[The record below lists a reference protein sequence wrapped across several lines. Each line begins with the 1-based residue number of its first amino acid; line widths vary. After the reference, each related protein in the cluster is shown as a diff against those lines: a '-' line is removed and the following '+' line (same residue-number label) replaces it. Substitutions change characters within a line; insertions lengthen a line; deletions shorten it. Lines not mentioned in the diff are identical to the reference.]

1 MSGLAGGVFSMRNV
15 SSWFLRTGVTLV
27 VFGMA
32 LGLYMATH
40 ENFTLMPVHAHMNVI
55 GWLSFFVIGL
65 YYRVNPDAATGA
77 LPVLQYWFLLI
88 GILLMIISLSLFLTT
103 GVAFWGPVA
112 GISGLLML
120 IGMILFAVTVYKS
133 TGS

>member
-1 MSGLAGGVFSMRNV
+1 MRNT
-15 SSWFLRTGVTLV
+15 SSWFLRTGVTIV
-27 VFGMA
+27 IFGMT

-65 YYRVNPDAATGA
+65 FYRVIPAAAAGV

-112 GISGLLML
+112 GLAGLLML